1 MYFFVFQVS
10 SLNAAVLSVL
20 VGVSNRRHLYPPMF
34 QSIQFCEENSWRSF
48 KDNCSVCGVRVV
60 CCGMC
65 GVRVVCCGV
74 CVVCGVVCAVC
85 FLWCVWCVFA

>member
-34 QSIQFCEENSWRSF
+34 QSIQFCEENVVGVALRITAV
-48 KDNCSVCGVRVV
+48 CMVCG
-60 CCGMC
+60 
-65 GVRVVCCGV
+65 GVLLCACGV
-74 CVVCGVVCAVC
+74 CV
-85 FLWCVWCVFA
+85 WCVCV